1 MVSIAPPAKNTE
13 PKGVVA
19 RANLKL
25 WQCIRNA
32 ARGIECDFE
41 QGTLTM
47 SGRLATALQCE
58 RAVAAV
64 REIGAVKDVNA
75 NIQVGLV
82 N

>member
-1 MVSIAPPAKNTE
+1 MVTSASNTKPAE
-13 PKGVVA
+13 PKSVIA

-32 ARGIECDFE
+32 ARGIECDYE

-47 SGRLATALQCE
+47 NGRLATALQCE

-64 REIGAVKDVNA
+64 QEIGAVKDVNA